1 MELII
6 ALLAFGTAAL
16 LTIGLTMR
24 SERAIIRERLT
35 EVNESGTAPSAV
47 DLEFEVAFRDRV
59 LLPCLRS
66 LARIGLRLTPKGTL
80 RSIEEKL
87 EMAGRPWNLAARD
100 FIGLRVLSLVVFVI
114 IGLSLVKLMETGP
127 VLELVMLILIVFI
140 GAVLPDYFLQ
150 SAINRR
156 QTSIRRSLA
165 DTLDLLT
172 VSVEAGL
179 GLDGAMQ
186 KVVEKLKNPLS
197 EELGRALR
205 EMQIGKL
212 RAEALKDMASRV
224 RVQELSSFVASICQ
238 AEQLGVSIARVLR
251 VQGDTIRSQRS
262 QRARE
267 TAAKLPVKMLFPL
280 VFCIFPAI
288 FVVIAGSGAISIWRA
303 FSK

>member
-24 SERAIIRERLT
+24 SERAIIRERLA
-35 EVNESGTAPSAV
+35 EVDESATAPSAV
-47 DLEFEVAFRDRV
+47 DLEFEAAFRERV

-66 LARIGLRLTPKGTL
+66 LARIGLRLTPRGTL

-87 EMAGRPWNLAARD
+87 EMAGRPWNLTARD
-100 FIGLRVLSLVVFVI
+100 FIGLRVLSLAVFII

-140 GAVLPDYFLQ
+140 GAVLPDYLLQ
-150 SAINRR
+150 SAINSR
-156 QTSIRRSLA
+156 QASIRRSLA

-197 EELGRALR
+197 EELSRALR

>member
-66 LARIGLRLTPKGTL
+66 LARIGLRLTPRGTL

-87 EMAGRPWNLAARD
+87 EMAGRPWNLTARD
-100 FIGLRVLSLVVFVI
+100 FIGLRVLSLVVFVV

-127 VLELVMLILIVFI
+127 VLELVMLVLIVFI

-150 SAINRR
+150 SAINSR
-156 QTSIRRSLA
+156 QTSIRKSLA